1 MIMSQKKVDRYKEE
15 KANRKKI
22 MKREKMK
29 RTALTISSTVV
40 GVAIVG
46 WLGYSAFGYFHKE
59 DEKTPTQT
67 EVDLSAL
74 NDYISGLYAEEEAAE

>member
-1 MIMSQKKVDRYKEE
+1 MSQKKVDRYKEE

-29 RTALTISSTVV
+29 RTALTISSTIV

-59 DEKTPTQT
+59 DKKTPSQT

-74 NDYISGLYAEEEAAE
+74 NEYMSCLYTEEASAE

>member
-1 MIMSQKKVDRYKEE
+1 MSQKKVDRYKEE

-29 RTALTISSTVV
+29 RTALTISSTIV

-59 DEKTPTQT
+59 DKKTPSQT
-67 EVDLSAL
+67 GVDLSAL
-74 NDYISGLYAEEEAAE
+74 NEYMSGLYTEEASAE